1 MRLGQSTV
9 IYTRPQFQN
18 VARGRSVLRVSE
30 TPLIHDPRL
39 PPGWRRTI
47 QRTANMESF
56 VVISDKVGRQF
67 RSREELKNFVTAYG
81 IDGIDPTKVDF
92 SIYGQVM

>member
-1 MRLGQSTV
+1 M
-9 IYTRPQFQN
+9 IYTRPQFPGPDQTG
-18 VARGRSVLRVSE
+18 ARARSVLRA
-30 TPLIHDPRL
+30 PLIHDPRL